1 MSDGGADGGTPERSG
16 GDAANSIAG
25 DVTGTSVQAGAIH
38 GGVHFHRGGA
48 AADSPVPRQLKPVP
62 AHFTDRAAEL
72 AELERIAA
80 ADEERH
86 GPAVAVISG
95 QGGIGKSALAL
106 RWLHGVADRYP
117 DGQLYTDLAAGPSA
131 EPAQL
136 TSVLSQFLRAF
147 GVAGERVPID
157 IAEAAALFRSL
168 TANKRVAMLVDN
180 AASAAQV
187 RTLLPA
193 SPRSVVVVASRWRL
207 GGLAMDGAGFLP
219 LVPLQAGAGAELIAR
234 TVGRARVAR
243 EPEAVTTL
251 VRLCGG
257 LPIALSIAGA
267 RLTMRPAWP
276 VSRVVADLT
285 DEQRRLSAL
294 SVERDMSVHAVFDS
308 SYDDLSVREALAYR
322 RLGLHPGPSLT
333 AAAAAAV
340 LDLPAD
346 DATELVDTLVNASL
360 LEATDVDRF
369 TFHDLVRL
377 HARDRARR
385 EDSPAEQLGVIERV
399 LRHYLRFAATAD
411 LVVNPLERRLGPI
424 FHELAGVPPGY
435 ATEVGALDAVE
446 DALPNL
452 LAALRAG
459 ADNGLNELV
468 WQLAEAMWS
477 LFLRRKN
484 FADWIATYRLAI
496 TAAADCDDDA
506 VLSRMHYR
514 LGMAFHNLHRFDDA
528 AQEGTA
534 AVTAARTAGN
544 TWAESKALQL
554 IGLAN
559 RSRGRL
565 ADAVP
570 ALRASIAIDVRSGN
584 RRDEALG
591 RRQLGQALTETNQ
604 LDEAIDELERARGL
618 AAALPDDHV
627 RANIS
632 VWLANTLVRAG
643 RADDAIDLLEDVW
656 PILRASGSNQ
666 HQADLLNVWG
676 SAAEHLEDLAT
687 ARDKLQ
693 QAHDLYAKAGAPHVA
708 RARSDLDRIDDR
720 LAAGG

>member
-1 MSDGGADGGTPERSG
+1 MSDGDRGGSSPERPDG
-16 GDAANSIAG
+16 NAANAIAG
-25 DVTGTSVQAGAIH
+25 DVTGMSVQAGAIH
-38 GGVHFHRGGA
+38 GGVHFHRGGR
-48 AADSPVPRQLKPVP
+48 AADVIPRQLKPVP

-80 ADEERH
+80 TDDERH

-106 RWLHGVADRYP
+106 RFLHDVADRYP
-117 DGQLYTDLAAGPSA
+117 DGQLYTDLAAEPSA
-131 EPAQL
+131 EPTQL
-136 TSVLSQFLRAF
+136 SSVLSRFLRAL

-219 LVPLQAGAGAELIAR
+219 LVPLQTGAGAELIAR

-243 EPEAVTTL
+243 EPDAVTTL
-251 VRLCGG
+251 VELCGG

-267 RLTMRPAWP
+267 RLTMRPGWP
-276 VSRVVADLT
+276 VSKVVADLS

-308 SYDDLSVREALAYR
+308 AYLALSAREALAYR

-333 AAAAAAV
+333 ADAAVAV

-346 DATELVDTLVNASL
+346 DATDLLETLVNASL
-360 LEATDVDRF
+360 LEATGVDRF
-369 TFHDLVRL
+369 SLHDLIRL

-385 EDSPAEQLGVIERV
+385 EDSPADQVGVIERA
-399 LRHYLRFAATAD
+399 LRHYVRFAAAAD
-411 LVVNPLERRLGPI
+411 LVVNPLERRLGPV
-424 FHELAGVPPGY
+424 FQELPAGHGGY
-435 ATEVGALDAVE
+435 ATEVDALDAVE
-446 DALPNL
+446 GELPNL

-459 ADNGLNELV
+459 AAHGLNELV
-468 WQLAEAMWS
+468 WQLSEAMWS
-477 LFLRRKN
+477 LFLRRKH
-484 FADWIATYRLAI
+484 FPDWIATYRLAI
-496 TAAADCDDDA
+496 TAAANCGDDA
-506 VLSRMHYR
+506 ARSRMHYR
-514 LGMAFHNLHRFDDA
+514 LGMAFHNLQRFDDA
-528 AQEGTA
+528 AEEGTA
-534 AVTAARTAGN
+534 AVTAARTAAN
-544 TWAESKALQL
+544 PWAESKALQL

-565 ADAVP
+565 ADAVT
-570 ALRASIAIDVRSGN
+570 ALRESIAIDDRAGN

-604 LDEAIDELERARGL
+604 LDEAIDELQRARDL

-632 VWLANTLVRAG
+632 VWLANTLSRAG
-643 RADDAIDLLEDVW
+643 RAGDAIALLQDVW
-656 PILRASGSNQ
+656 PILRASGSSQ

-676 SAAEHLEDLAT
+676 WAAERLDDLPT

-693 QAHDLYAKAGAPHVA
+693 QAHDLYMEAGAPHATRV
-708 RARSDLDRIDDR
+708 RSDLDRLEAR
-720 LAAGG
+720 LATGG